1 MILMEF
7 KINPQA
13 KADIQDHIHYYNEK
27 QAGLGIRFH
36 KAILA
41 SFEIIRNTP
50 FFQTRYANVR
60 CYPLKKFPLMI
71 HYTVDEQ
78 KKEIV
83 IRAVFHT
90 SQDPKM
96 WENLIEVS

>member
-13 KADIQDHIHYYNEK
+13 KVDIQDHIHYYNE
-27 QAGLGIRFH
+27 QQPGLGKRFH
-36 KAILA
+36 KAIQA
-41 SFEIIRNTP
+41 SFKVIRKSP
-50 FFQTRYANVR
+50 FFQIRYANVR
-60 CYPLKKFPLMI
+60 CYPLKKFPVMI
-71 HYTVDEQ
+71 HYTLDEQ

-90 SQDPKM
+90 SLDPKI
-96 WENLIEVS
+96 WEKL